1 MNKKLYGF
9 SVTEAL
15 GPNVRWSRHAR
26 PSSWCCASV
35 ACSWRS
41 MPGDSVGCTG
51 LGTCGAQAPTLLQ
64 GALEQL
70 GEDPEVG
77 WHLRS
82 VLSQELTTEQA
93 VELLLRCPLE
103 ASLDT
108 EQGYPA
114 HGLSANA
121 WGLTTCWKPSS
132 KT

>member
-1 MNKKLYGF
+1 
-9 SVTEAL
+9 
-15 GPNVRWSRHAR
+15 
-26 PSSWCCASV
+26 
-35 ACSWRS
+35 
-41 MPGDSVGCTG
+41 MPGLPAGAVHQSHAAGAACRGTRLVARG
-51 LGTCGAQAPTLLQ
+51 LGHAGPRRRPFCKGPWNSWERILRW
-64 GALEQL
+64 
-70 GEDPEVG
+70 G